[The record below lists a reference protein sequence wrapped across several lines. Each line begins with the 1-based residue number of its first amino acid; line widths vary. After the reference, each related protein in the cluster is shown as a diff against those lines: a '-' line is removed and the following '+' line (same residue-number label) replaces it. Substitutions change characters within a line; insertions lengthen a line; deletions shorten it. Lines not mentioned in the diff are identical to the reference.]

1 ASDSEA
7 IQGLIASD
15 SEASKPSLRAT
26 AKQSRAVIASD
37 SEAIQSRHSKILD
50 CFVASAPRNDSLISR
65 PMKQPCVYIV
75 ASKRNG
81 TLYTGVTSNLPKRA
95 FEHRAGL
102 VKGFSARY
110 ECKILIWYELHETMV
125 DAITRE
131 KQIKSGSRARKLSL
145 IESFNPN
152 WRDLYESLI

>member
-37 SEAIQSRHSKILD
+37 SEAIQSRRSKILDCFVASAPRNDGLISRPMKQSRVYIVARGTSTNRSFESRGCHCERSEAIQSRRSKILD

-65 PMKQPCVYIV
+65 PMK
-75 ASKRNG
+75 
-81 TLYTGVTSNLPKRA
+81 
-95 FEHRAGL
+95 
-102 VKGFSARY
+102 
-110 ECKILIWYELHETMV
+110 
-125 DAITRE
+125 
-131 KQIKSGSRARKLSL
+131 
-145 IESFNPN
+145 
-152 WRDLYESLI
+152 